1 MKPTQKRGLFLFGGE
16 RIEDITLWQGDC
28 LELMKK
34 ISDKSVDMVLADP
47 PYNIGVTTQKK
58 GKNIKNQWDIIENY
72 NDFFIAWILEA
83 ERILKDTGVLYF
95 WHNDIL
101 TISEIIQNVQK
112 DTRFKF
118 VSFCVWNKGQTY
130 RALSWKNRKPESRTA
145 PRQWFNV
152 CEYCLHFFKGTDD
165 KTGLDRIYS
174 NPNCFKPLKHW
185 YKSELKRLSITRK
198 DVEQKYSEVTGRK
211 PFMVQRHYFNDNQF
225 EIPTQKI
232 WNSVFKPLG
241 FNKEYEGLREEYE
254 RLREE
259 YERLREEY
267 EGLRNYHKCD
277 ENHCNVWNVPT
288 PPKNKRYHT
297 CQKPIEILE
306 RLCRVSC
313 PLNGIVVD
321 PFMGSGSTGVACVNT
336 GRKFIGIEKD
346 AGYFEVAKKRIEEA
360 QTKIREVSV

>member
-1 MKPTQKRGLFLFGGE
+1 MYKKTRVLNLFLFVFG
-16 RIEDITLWQGDC
+16 I
-28 LELMKK
+28 
-34 ISDKSVDMVLADP
+34 
-47 PYNIGVTTQKK
+47 K
-58 GKNIKNQWDIIENY
+58 GKRIGLYHGKIENRKVEQRHD
-72 NDFFIAWILEA
+72 NGLMFVNIAYI
-83 ERILKDTGVLYF
+83 
-95 WHNDIL
+95 
-101 TISEIIQNVQK
+101 
-112 DTRFKF
+112 
-118 VSFCVWNKGQTY
+118 
-130 RALSWKNRKPESRTA
+130 
-145 PRQWFNV
+145 
-152 CEYCLHFFKGTDD
+152 FFKGTDD

-254 RLREE
+254 
-259 YERLREEY
+259 
-267 EGLRNYHKCD
+267 GLRNYHKCD

-288 PPKNKRYHT
+288 PPTNKRYHT

-321 PFMGSGSTGVACVNT
+321 PFMGSGSTGIACVNT

-346 AGYFEVAKKRIEEA
+346 AGYFEIAKKKIEEA
-360 QTKIREVSV
+360 QAKIREVSV